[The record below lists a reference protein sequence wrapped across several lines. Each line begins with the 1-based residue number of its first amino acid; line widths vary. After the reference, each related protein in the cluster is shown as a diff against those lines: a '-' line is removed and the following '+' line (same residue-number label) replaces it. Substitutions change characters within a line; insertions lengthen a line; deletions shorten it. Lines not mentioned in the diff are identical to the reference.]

1 MNLDES
7 PGIDA
12 ARRAAGGGSDMINT
26 VVGSAIGGLVAG
38 AVALGAAAA
47 MRPSPAPAYGP
58 DPGANGAYAMTVANT
73 GAFNN
78 GASLQCQPFEEAV
91 LRRAVVNGREV
102 SDVACITRNNQA
114 FRPQTGYAPQ
124 PMYAPQAFAQ
134 PVYQQPVYRDDIVTR
149 PVVRR
154 TVSQP
159 ARARVVQ
166 RDEPKRSWG
175 KTAMII
181 GGGTGAGAGIGGL
194 IGGKKGALIGAAVG
208 GGAAT
213 IYESTKR

>member
-1 MNLDES
+1 M
-7 PGIDA
+7 
-12 ARRAAGGGSDMINT
+12 MNT

-38 AVALGAAAA
+38 AVAIGAAAI

-58 DPGANGAYAMTVANT
+58 DPAAQGAYAMTVANT
-73 GAFNN
+73 APLNN
-78 GASLQCQPFEEAV
+78 GATLQCQPYEEAV
-91 LRRAVVNGREV
+91 LRRALVNGREV
-102 SDVACITRNNQA
+102 TDVTCITRQSA
-114 FRPQTGYAPQ
+114 YV
-124 PMYAPQAFAQ
+124 PQAYGQ
-134 PVYQQPVYRDDIVTR
+134 LVSQQPAYRGYVYEDNIAAR
-149 PVVRR
+149 PVVRTR

-159 ARARVVQ
+159 ARERVVSA
-166 RDEPKRSWG
+166 RRESERSWG

-181 GGGTGAGAGIGGL
+181 GGSSGAGAGIGGL

>member
-1 MNLDES
+1 M
-7 PGIDA
+7 
-12 ARRAAGGGSDMINT
+12 NT

-38 AVALGAAAA
+38 AVALGAAAV

-58 DPGANGAYAMTVANT
+58 DPRANGAYAMTVANT
-73 GAFNN
+73 AALDN
-78 GASLQCQPFEEAV
+78 GASLQCQPYEEAV

-102 SDVACITRNNQA
+102 TDVACITRSNQA
-114 FRPQTGYAPQ
+114 FMPQAGYAPQ
-124 PMYAPQAFAQ
+124 AMYAPQAYAPFDAAQGRQ

-149 PVVRR
+149 PVTRTR

-159 ARARVVQ
+159 SRTRVVQ

>member
-1 MNLDES
+1 MEE
-7 PGIDA
+7 
-12 ARRAAGGGSDMINT
+12 GSAMMNT

-38 AVALGAAAA
+38 AVALGAAAV

-58 DPGANGAYAMTVANT
+58 DPNTNGAYAMPVANT
-73 GAFNN
+73 ASLNN
-78 GASLQCQPFEEAV
+78 GAAMQCQPYEEAV
-91 LRRAVVNGREV
+91 LRRAIVNGREV
-102 SDVACITRNNQA
+102 TDVACITRSSA
-114 FRPQTGYAPQ
+114 YLPQGA
-124 PMYAPQAFAQ
+124 YAPQAYAQ
-134 PVYQQPVYRDDIVTR
+134 PVYQPAYQQPAVVQQPVYRDNIVTR
-149 PVVRR
+149 PTARAR

-159 ARARVVQ
+159 SRTRVET
-166 RDEPKRSWG
+166 DEREERSWG

-181 GGGTGAGAGIGGL
+181 GGGTGAGAGTGGL

>member
-1 MNLDES
+1 MR
-7 PGIDA
+7 I
-12 ARRAAGGGSDMINT
+12 MMNT

-47 MRPSPAPAYGP
+47 MKPSPAPAYTP
-58 DPGANGAYAMTVANT
+58 DPNGAYAMTVANT
-73 GAFNN
+73 SALNN
-78 GASLQCQPFEEAV
+78 GASLQCQPYEEAV
-91 LRRAVVNGREV
+91 LRRAFVNGREV
-102 SDVACITRNNQA
+102 TDVTCITRMNSN
-114 FRPQTGYAPQ
+114 P
-124 PMYAPQAFAQ
+124 YAPQAA
-134 PVYQQPVYRDDIVTR
+134 YAQPVYRDEIVTR

-154 TVSQP
+154 TAAAAP
-159 ARARVVQ
+159 ARQRVVTRQ
-166 RDEPKRSWG
+166 EDVRRESDRSWG

-181 GGGTGAGAGIGGL
+181 GGSSGAGAGIGGL

>member
-1 MNLDES
+1 MRLEVV
-7 PGIDA
+7 P
-12 ARRAAGGGSDMINT
+12 DMMNT

-73 GAFNN
+73 APFNN

-91 LRRAVVNGREV
+91 LRRALVNGREV
-102 SDVACITRNNQA
+102 TDVTCITRSSAYMPQA
-114 FRPQTGYAPQ
+114 A
-124 PMYAPQAFAQ
+124 YAPQAYAQ
-134 PVYQQPVYRDDIVTR
+134 PVAYQQPVYRDDIVTR
-149 PVVRR
+149 PVTRTR

-159 ARARVVQ
+159 SRARVIT
-166 RDEPKRSWG
+166 DERENNRSWG

>member
-1 MNLDES
+1 M
-7 PGIDA
+7 
-12 ARRAAGGGSDMINT
+12 MNT

-58 DPGANGAYAMTVANT
+58 DPNANGAYAMTVANT
-73 GAFNN
+73 APFNN

-91 LRRAVVNGREV
+91 LRRALVNGREV
-102 SDVACITRNNQA
+102 TDVTCITRSSA
-114 FRPQTGYAPQ
+114 YVPQNA
-124 PMYAPQAFAQ
+124 YAPQAYAQ
-134 PVYQQPVYRDDIVTR
+134 PVGYQQPVYRDDIVTR
-149 PVVRR
+149 PVTRTR

-159 ARARVVQ
+159 SRARVIT
-166 RDEPKRSWG
+166 DEREKRSWG